1 MIGVLNNSISLLC
14 VVVVVVVVVIINM
27 LSIAH
32 YVSQIDGP
40 LLMVGFRRRRM
51 IDDPTERGQQKQN
64 DLNNGT
70 HTTI

>member
-40 LLMVGFRRRRM
+40 LLMVGFRRRKLLG
-51 IDDPTERGQQKQN
+51 DEAKFF
-64 DLNNGT
+64 DLHTGT
-70 HTTI
+70 SLHR